1 MTPDIA
7 AATVFLVDDDAAV
20 RDSVSMLLETAGLAV
35 RAYDSAEAFLADLG
49 ADASGCLILDMRMQG
64 MGGLD
69 LQSELARREVRLP
82 IIFVSVHSDVP
93 ATVRAM
99 KAGAFDF
106 LTKPLDG
113 ALLLDRVQAAVARS
127 RKEHDDEQAMRAAR
141 ARLASLTE
149 RERSILAL
157 AIAGHPNKE
166 IARQLGISFRTVE
179 VHRSRILLKTR
190 AATLLELAHLWAA
203 SGLVPVGAGAY
214 NGSGAAN
221 GR

>member
-1 MTPDIA
+1 
-7 AATVFLVDDDAAV
+7 
-20 RDSVSMLLETAGLAV
+20 
-35 RAYDSAEAFLADLG
+35 
-49 ADASGCLILDMRMQG
+49 
-64 MGGLD
+64 
-69 LQSELARREVRLP
+69 
-82 IIFVSVHSDVP
+82 
-93 ATVRAM
+93 M

-190 AATLLELAHLWAA
+190 AATLLELAHLWSA